1 MDELTAAGITDPD
14 LRASYEECKRL
25 NALHGK
31 TYYLATL
38 LLPKAKRPFVHA
50 LYGFARYAD
59 EIVDDLASELSVEE
73 KAEVLSKW
81 GNGVLA
87 DLKKGISQ
95 DHVGR
100 ALIDTVKRFDIPH
113 EHFEAFLH
121 SMTMDLTVQEYE
133 SYEDLLEYVYGSA
146 AVIGLEMVPILG
158 PLHNDAFEAAK
169 KLGIAFQLANFIR
182 DVDEDLDRGRVYL
195 PLKELGQFGVTRE
208 MLEERVL
215 DLPMREA
222 DVAIRMKEPSQADL
236 IRKRLM
242 GVRMRLYASP
252 DYLAKH
258 GTPERIEDVAQHRL
272 ICQNPTAHQV
282 GAGAMLVAHLMS
294 YEPRSTLKVNNYF
307 GVLQGVLS
315 NLGVGVLPDY
325 LTQDFPNLSRV
336 MPEVESAEV
345 PVFLAY
351 PEELRHSKRVSAFRD
366 FVQEEIISYRKQLK
380 DQAVS

>member
-87 DLKKGISQ
+87 DLKKGTSQ

-100 ALIDTVKRFDIPH
+100 ALIDTVNRFDIPH

-158 PLHNDAFEAAK
+158 PLHNDAFAAAE

-215 DLPMREA
+215 
-222 DVAIRMKEPSQADL
+222 
-236 IRKRLM
+236 
-242 GVRMRLYASP
+242 
-252 DYLAKH
+252 
-258 GTPERIEDVAQHRL
+258 TPEIIEALKFQIARVRQLQAEAAPGITMLEASSRPCIEAASTLYCGIVDEVEKIGYDIFNHRAKTTTARRIRV
-272 ICQNPTAHQV
+272 
-282 GAGAMLVAHLMS
+282 AGAAFVKRHLV
-294 YEPRSTLKVNNYF
+294 
-307 GVLQGVLS
+307 
-315 NLGVGVLPDY
+315 
-325 LTQDFPNLSRV
+325 SR
-336 MPEVESAEV
+336 
-345 PVFLAY
+345 
-351 PEELRHSKRVSAFRD
+351 
-366 FVQEEIISYRKQLK
+366 
-380 DQAVS
+380 

>member
-1 MDELTAAGITDPD
+1 VDELTAAGITDPD

-59 EIVDDLASELSVEE
+59 EIVDDLASELSIEE
-73 KAEVLSKW
+73 KSEALSNW

-87 DLKKGISQ
+87 DLKKGTSE

-133 SYEDLLEYVYGSA
+133 TYEDLLEYVYGSA

-195 PLKELGQFGVTRE
+195 PIKELAQFGVTRE

-215 DLPMREA
+215 
-222 DVAIRMKEPSQADL
+222 
-236 IRKRLM
+236 
-242 GVRMRLYASP
+242 
-252 DYLAKH
+252 
-258 GTPERIEDVAQHRL
+258 TPEIIEALKFQIGRVRQLQAEAAPGIAMLDATSRPCIEAASTLYCGIVDEVEKIGYDIFNQRAKTSTARRIRV
-272 ICQNPTAHQV
+272 
-282 GAGAMLVAHLMS
+282 AGAAFIKRHLI
-294 YEPRSTLKVNNYF
+294 
-307 GVLQGVLS
+307 
-315 NLGVGVLPDY
+315 
-325 LTQDFPNLSRV
+325 SR
-336 MPEVESAEV
+336 
-345 PVFLAY
+345 
-351 PEELRHSKRVSAFRD
+351 
-366 FVQEEIISYRKQLK
+366 
-380 DQAVS
+380 